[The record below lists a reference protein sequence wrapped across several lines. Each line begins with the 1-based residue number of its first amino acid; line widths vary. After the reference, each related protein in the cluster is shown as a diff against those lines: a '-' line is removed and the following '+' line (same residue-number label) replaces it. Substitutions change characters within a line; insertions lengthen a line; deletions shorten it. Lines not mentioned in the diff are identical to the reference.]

1 MELRGL
7 GLYND
12 ISGQDPEERCV
23 AQWLFFQSSEL
34 SVVYLTCI
42 QSQMFLLKSL
52 WELKNRNERDIC
64 CYAASIELYN

>member
-12 ISGQDPEERCV
+12 ISGQDPEECCV

-34 SVVYLTCI
+34 CCLFNVYTVSDVSPKI
-42 QSQMFLLKSL
+42 PLK
-52 WELKNRNERDIC
+52 I
-64 CYAASIELYN
+64 

>member
-12 ISGQDPEERCV
+12 ISGQDTEERCV

-52 WELKNRNERDIC
+52 WKLKNRNERYIC